1 MIESAAEGSHFS
13 GLTMA
18 GGLCH
23 TVTILH
29 YRWLHG
35 MVFLDTDAFFVL
47 FSSVLLSSVLLVRVS
62 KMFHILENKTMNKKS
77 SGKVSSLLRST
88 FSQESRHKDLWMRI
102 WGTDREHP
110 FFFFPLPF

>member
-23 TVTILH
+23 TVMILH

-47 FSSVLLSSVLLVRVS
+47 FSSVLLVRVS

-110 FFFFPLPF
+110 FFFLSLPF